1 MVNGGVADGGRW
13 ARVLEPAG
21 GKRVARGAVGDMAG
35 GVVPFIGPEAREQ
48 RRSGR
53 QSVGSSVGG
62 R

>member
-1 MVNGGVADGGRW
+1 VADGGRR
-13 ARVLEPAG
+13 ARILEPAG
-21 GKRVARGAVGDMAG
+21 EKRVVRGAVGDMAG